1 MKIAIPIWE
10 DRVSPVLDS
19 ALRLMIVEVVD
30 HRETSRFVYPL
41 DEHDLTRRC
50 LRIKELD
57 INTLI
62 CGAVS
67 SPFQR
72 MLQASGIDVIQE
84 ISGSAEDVLKAF
96 LQGNL
101 FCSKFMLP
109 WCKRKKHQHGKRY
122 RSHLQRKKEDNQ

>member
-1 MKIAIPIWE
+1 MKIAIPIWG
-10 DRVSPVLDS
+10 DRISPVLDS
-19 ALRLMIVEVVD
+19 ALRLLIVEVID
-30 HRETSRFVYPL
+30 HKETSRFIYPL

-57 INTLI
+57 IHTLI

-67 SPFQR
+67 SPFQT

-84 ISGSAEDVLKAF
+84 ISGHVEDVLKAY

-109 WCKRKKHQHGKRY
+109 WCKRKNFHRGRRHGLY
-122 RSHLQRKKEDNQ
+122 SQRNKEDNQ